1 MIEFAPFQKYVKGKQ
16 KPDTRQGTIDTSPEY
31 KEFLDF
37 LAQPPATEPVTTTDN
52 EHTTTPLIEYLRA
65 QKAAKAEKDRINR
78 EKLKASKVAATK
90 AKANAQKVKG
100 EKAVKAVNTGD
111 VKVGGEQVREGKQGA
126 IRGGRGVSKAVNR
139 AAQRARTQQQGS
151 PEKTEGSAASSTT
164 SSSIAHSPVVDAI
177 SADVAAGSSAAAAAS
192 PNSATSVPQQGFRGR
207 GRGGRAR
214 PHGVYRP
221 GAGRGGRR
229 GGIGAEAK
237 PTTNS
242 SDGG

>member
-16 KPDTRQGTIDTSPEY
+16 KADTRQGTIDTSPEY

-90 AKANAQKVKG
+90 AKANAQKVKT

-111 VKVGGEQVREGKQGA
+111 VKAGGEQVREGKQVA
-126 IRGGRGVSKAVNR
+126 VRGGRGGSKAVNR
-139 AAQRARTQQQGS
+139 AAQRARTLQQGS
-151 PEKTEGSAASSTT
+151 HEKTEGAAASSTT
-164 SSSIAHSPVVDAI
+164 SSSISHSPVVDAT
-177 SADVAAGSSAAAAAS
+177 SADVAAGSSAAAAS
-192 PNSATSVPQQGFRGR
+192 PNSAPSVPQQGFRGR

-229 GGIGAEAK
+229 GGIGAETK